1 MSDKEHLSEVD
12 VMDLPSIQLSLRDVP
27 VPGPDRQN
35 QAGQQQYK
43 LDRDMEDTVKK
54 LIAHLKEN
62 VK

>member
-35 QAGQQQYK
+35 QARQQQYK